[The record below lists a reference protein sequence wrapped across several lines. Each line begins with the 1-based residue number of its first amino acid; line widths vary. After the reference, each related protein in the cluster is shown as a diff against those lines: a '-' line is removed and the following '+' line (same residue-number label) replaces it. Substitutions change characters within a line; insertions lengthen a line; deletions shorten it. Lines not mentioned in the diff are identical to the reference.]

1 MRHDKLERELEML
14 ILLTENRGYT
24 VEKASERLGISRRNF
39 YYYLE
44 FFRDCGFL
52 VVKESGMYRIDRN
65 SPFFKRIVE
74 RVSFTEDEAVVM
86 RRLLEKTDGRN
97 ALVENLKMKLDRF
110 YDFSIITNDHVN
122 EQSAHVISQLYDAI
136 KYKQMAILRGYT
148 SPHGRTKRDRLVEP
162 YLLMNDNHEVRC
174 YEPSSEMNKTFKVSR
189 IEDVEVLA
197 EQWVNEAAHRQMH
210 TDVFMFSGEELMPV
224 ELRLGTLACQMM
236 KEEYPQ
242 TARSMELDGDGHWLL
257 KLNVCSFA
265 GIGRFV
271 LGLFDDIEVL
281 GSEAFLQYISEKINK
296 MYKSISITKE

>member
-14 ILLTENRGYT
+14 LMLTENRGYT
-24 VEKASERLGISRRNF
+24 VDKACERLGISRRNF

-52 VVKESGMYRIDRN
+52 VSKESGMYRIDRN

-74 RVSFTEDEAVVM
+74 RVTFTEEEAVVM
-86 RRLLEKTDGRN
+86 RRLLDKTDSRN

-110 YDFSIITNDHVN
+110 YDFSIVTNDRVN

-136 KYKQMAILRGYT
+136 KYKQMAVLRGYT
-148 SPHGRTKRDRLVEP
+148 SPHGRSKRDCRVAP
-162 YLLMNDNHEVRC
+162 FLLMNGNNEVRC
-174 YEPSSEMNKTFKVSR
+174 YEPASKTNKTFKIAR
-189 IEDVEVLA
+189 IEDVAVLTEPWA
-197 EQWVNEAAHRQMH
+197 NESSHRQMH

-236 KEEYPQ
+236 KEEYPL
-242 TARSMELDGDGHWLL
+242 TAGSMQADGEGHWLL
-257 KLNVCSFA
+257 RLNVCSYA

-271 LGLFDDIEVL
+271 LGLYDDIEIL
-281 GSEAFLQYISEKINK
+281 GSEAFRQYVSEKIRT
-296 MYKSISITKE
+296 MYERISK